1 MPRYIFYIFTLIPRR
16 ISCIN
21 HNVFKM
27 TRGIISGN
35 ESGRNREHRNENVE
49 NVLGVGPFQFRF
61 IEDLHMNQSPSF
73 LRISLLISLASL
85 SLGNKLPGEVPR
97 LQAAGVTVT
106 QDQLESGSVR
116 FREIQRQGLMVF
128 ATQFNAYDGYG
139 DGPTHN
145 GNTLE
150 LGNRVSLQG
159 NGVFLRVHGL
169 DGQSCLECHSVV
181 SNLSVPP
188 VFGIGGF
195 GGSASNAFVAGGSI
209 DPEAPHAGF
218 SGRFINPP
226 ALFGAGGVQLLAS
239 EMTSDLQALKRKAEQ
254 MEGLGIPLESK
265 GVDFGVLRFED
276 GAFDFSQVEGVDED
290 LIVRPFGRKGE
301 FSTVRAFDLEALP
314 FHFGIQPTEVVG
326 VNVDEDGDGVA
337 NEIGPGPVSALEVF
351 ITTLPAPRR
360 ELPSGRDKDQYGMER
375 FTELGCAECHR
386 PALITDGSVLNYRF
400 PEDSI
405 DASANVYLRVD
416 LEEEPL
422 GFPSARRGIEV
433 NLFADLKRH
442 DMGEGL
448 GENFGSRLDRM
459 FTTAKLWGV
468 ADSAPYMHDGR
479 ALTLNSAILMHGGEA
494 QASRD
499 AYDAAPVEE
508 RAEVIRFLRSLRSPI
523 KEAADH
529 TKRLSKQA
537 PSSSGRGNGAYRSR
551 QHSSGKH
558 PHRGSH

>member
-1 MPRYIFYIFTLIPRR
+1 MSIR
-16 ISCIN
+16 IRIRMS
-21 HNVFKM
+21 
-27 TRGIISGN
+27 
-35 ESGRNREHRNENVE
+35 
-49 NVLGVGPFQFRF
+49 
-61 IEDLHMNQSPSF
+61 QSSNF
-73 LRISLLISLASL
+73 LTTSLLISLATI

-106 QDQLESGSVR
+106 QAQLESGSLD

-139 DGPTHN
+139 DGPTP
-145 GNTLE
+145 GRDPLM
-150 LGNRVSLQG
+150 LGQRVSLQG
-159 NGVFLRVHGL
+159 NGTFLRVHGL

-181 SNLSVPP
+181 SNASVPP

-195 GGSASNAFVAGGSI
+195 GGSASNAMVAGGPI
-209 DPEAPHAGF
+209 DPEATNAGF
-218 SGRFINPP
+218 NGRFINPP
-226 ALFGAGGVQLLAS
+226 ALFGAGAVQLLAS
-239 EMTSDLQALKRKAEQ
+239 EMTSDLQALKREAEQ
-254 MEGLGIPLESK
+254 REGLDIRLESK

-276 GAFDFSQVEGVDED
+276 GAFDFSQVEGVDQD
-290 LIVRPFGRKGE
+290 LVVRPFGRKGE
-301 FSTVRAFDLEALP
+301 FPTVRAFDLEALP

-326 VNVDEDGDGVA
+326 VDVDEDGDGVT
-337 NEIGPGPVSALEVF
+337 NEIGPGPISALEVF

-360 ELPSGRDKDQYGMER
+360 EFSSGYDEDEDGMER
-375 FTELGCAECHR
+375 FTELGCAQCHQ
-386 PALITDGSVLNYRF
+386 PALITDRSVLTYRF
-400 PEDSI
+400 PEDPI

-422 GFPSARRGIEV
+422 GFPAAKQGIEV

-459 FTTAKLWGV
+459 FTTARLWGV

-508 RAEVIRFLRSLRSPI
+508 KAEVIRFLQSLRTPI
-523 KEAADH
+523 EEAAKH
-529 TKRLSKQA
+529 TEKLSKRT
-537 PSSSGRGNGAYRSR
+537 PSSNQGRRDRSYRRRS
-551 QHSSGKH
+551 K
-558 PHRGSH
+558 